1 MWDVLIAGAG
11 PAGAV
16 AARVLARAG
25 RRVLLIDDSRPDL
38 PKVGESLP
46 GAARPILQNLDALT
60 VLESGSHLPCYGN
73 ISLWG
78 AERPVVNDFIHDP
91 NGSGWHL
98 DRVRFDGELQAA
110 ARSAG
115 AVSWKDRVKS
125 VTGTGETWREA
136 AERAADCLRVTIIA
150 WRHPRVEILIGIP
163 NIKE

>member
-60 VLESGSHLPCYGN
+60 VLESGSHLPC
-73 ISLWG
+73 
-78 AERPVVNDFIHDP
+78 
-91 NGSGWHL
+91 
-98 DRVRFDGELQAA
+98 
-110 ARSAG
+110 
-115 AVSWKDRVKS
+115 
-125 VTGTGETWREA
+125 
-136 AERAADCLRVTIIA
+136 
-150 WRHPRVEILIGIP
+150 
-163 NIKE
+163 